1 VSLYG
6 YTARAR
12 EIPIGSAL
20 TGGKTGVFCPES
32 RENRA
37 VQPCWR
43 QHGMRVVCGPLLRR
57 DRRRLSHRL
66 APFAAGPRSR
76 PILRVTSLVSGGP
89 NIVFQAELWEWAW
102 TLALAAGIGALIG
115 GERESRGRPAG
126 VRTQALVALA
136 AALMTMSGKVGFVGV
151 GTDLSRVASQVVT
164 GIGFIGAGVILK
176 HRGTVTGLTT
186 AATLFLSAG
195 LGIAIGAGLIAPALI
210 TTVIALI
217 VIYGLRLVRPVLRRN
232 ITQVLHVDYVQGHGT
247 FGPLIRAVQD
257 QGGSIQDLRVEDD
270 VGSTGEPMRHV
281 TIHVLT
287 SRETDLE
294 SRMQPFLARP
304 EVEDLRVLAG

>member
-1 VSLYG
+1 
-6 YTARAR
+6 
-12 EIPIGSAL
+12 
-20 TGGKTGVFCPES
+20 
-32 RENRA
+32 
-37 VQPCWR
+37 
-43 QHGMRVVCGPLLRR
+43 
-57 DRRRLSHRL
+57 
-66 APFAAGPRSR
+66 
-76 PILRVTSLVSGGP
+76 
-89 NIVFQAELWEWAW
+89 VFQADMWEWAW

-136 AALMTMSGKVGFVGV
+136 AALMTMSGKAGFVGV

-210 TTVIALI
+210 ATVIALI
-217 VIYGLRLVRPVLRRN
+217 VIYGLRLIRPVLRRN
-232 ITQVLHVDYVQGHGT
+232 ITRVLHVDYVQGHGT

-270 VGSTGEPMRHV
+270 VGSSGEPMRHV

-294 SRMQPFLARP
+294 TRMQPFLARP
-304 EVEDLRVLAG
+304 EVEDLRVLDP